1 MLKDRIETRAFV
13 AAVLL
18 IVPVPAYAYLD
29 PANGSIL
36 LQVILGGVAGGAVAL
51 RLFWG
56 RIRAFFG
63 ARSAPESR
71 DDKPS
76 V

>member
-1 MLKDRIETRAFV
+1 MLKDRIGSLAF
-13 AAVLL
+13 AAAILLL
-18 IVPVPAYAYLD
+18 IPVPVYAYLD

-36 LQVILGGVAGGAVAL
+36 LQVILGGVAGGAVAI

-63 ARSAPESR
+63 APSAPVSR